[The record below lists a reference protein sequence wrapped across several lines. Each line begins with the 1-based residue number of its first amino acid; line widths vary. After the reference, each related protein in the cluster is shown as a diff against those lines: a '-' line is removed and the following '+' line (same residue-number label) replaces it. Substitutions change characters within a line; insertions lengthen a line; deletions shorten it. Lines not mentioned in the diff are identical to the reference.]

1 MKILLMVPLPSL
13 LREPP
18 AFPDLGLAYLSRAL
32 MNEGHEVVVLDWA
45 NAGMDFPRFRAYLE
59 RERPDIVGIK
69 FFTKDMAGAKACARF
84 VRETLADAR
93 VLIGGPH
100 PSADDAQN
108 VLEDFPE
115 ADFAIR
121 GEAEV
126 GLPRLVRHI
135 QDPAAQALSAIPGLV
150 YKEGARIRCNAT
162 SFSENPDSF
171 GFPPWEMFEPRRY
184 RNCYVGTKGNASF
197 MAPIVVSRG
206 CPAHCNFCTA
216 ALSNGS
222 PVRHRSLPHVMEE
235 IELLRHKYGV
245 RQLMITDANFTYD
258 KGFIVSLCEEILK
271 RRLDVSFNCPTGTR
285 LSALDH
291 ETLPLLKR
299 AGCHFIGLGIEAASP
314 RIRKQI
320 SKGVDL
326 MEIREK
332 IALIN
337 KHQIGVPGYFM
348 LGFADETREEMDD
361 TIAFAFTEPF
371 FYRAFEVAYPLPGTP
386 LLDYMKAKFSLPR
399 VDWASFDVYRSPFPL
414 SRLSSEELHRLFKR
428 IRLRVRLTPANILS
442 SVRRKVA
449 AFTLMD

>member
-18 AFPDLGLAYLSRAL
+18 AFPDLGLAYLARAL
-32 MNEGHEVVVLDWA
+32 MNEGHEVLVLDWA
-45 NAGMDFPRFRAYLE
+45 NGSMDLPRFRAYLDK
-59 RERPDIVGIK
+59 ERPDVVGIK
-69 FFTKDMAGAKACARF
+69 FFTKDMAGAKACARMA
-84 VRETLADAR
+84 RETLKDVR

-100 PSADDAQN
+100 PSADDAPN
-108 VLEDFPE
+108 TLEDFPD

-126 GLPRLVRHI
+126 ALPRLCRHMGAP
-135 QDPAAQALSAIPGLV
+135 DAQPLAGIPGLV
-150 YKEGARIRCNAT
+150 FRNGARIEWNAP
-162 SFSENPDSF
+162 SFTENPDSF

-184 RNCYVGTKGNASF
+184 RNCYLGTKGNASF

-222 PVRHRSLPHVMEE
+222 PVRHRSLSHVMEE
-235 IELLRHKYGV
+235 VELLRYKYGV

-258 KGFIVSLCEEILK
+258 KGFIVNLCEEIL
-271 RRLDVSFNCPTGTR
+271 RRGLDVSFNCPTGTR
-285 LSALDH
+285 LSALDN

-299 AGCHFIGLGIEAASP
+299 AGCHFIGLGIESASP

-326 MEIREK
+326 LEIREK
-332 IALIN
+332 VALIN

-386 LLDYMKAKFSLPR
+386 LLTYMKAKFSLSR

-414 SRLSSEELHRLFKR
+414 SRLSSGDLFRLFKR
-428 IRLRVRLTPANILS
+428 IRLRVRMTPANILS